1 MKSRELVRLVTAQVC
16 VHSAMTGA
24 RLAAPLLAL
33 QLGYSAAQVGVL
45 LALFALSPEVLA
57 LPAGRLADRHGLRVP
72 LRLAVGAAMLGT
84 ALAAAWPTFGVLCV
98 MALLTGA
105 SAGTAQIALQRH
117 VGRAVAHPSE
127 LKTVFSWIAI
137 APAFANFLGPLVT
150 GLLIDHSGPQP
161 AHETGFAS
169 PLACWPCC
177 RSCAGRWC
185 VALPSN
191 RCHRCH
197 RRRRRKPASRC
208 GT

>member
-45 LALFALSPEVLA
+45 LALFALSPVVLA

-105 SAGTAQIALQRH
+105 SAGTAQMRC
-117 VGRAVAHPSE
+117 
-127 LKTVFSWIAI
+127 
-137 APAFANFLGPLVT
+137 
-150 GLLIDHSGPQP
+150 SGTW
-161 AHETGFAS
+161 AARWRTR
-169 PLACWPCC
+169 
-177 RSCAGRWC
+177 RS
-185 VALPSN
+185 
-191 RCHRCH
+191 
-197 RRRRRKPASRC
+197 
-208 GT
+208 

>member
-1 MKSRELVRLVTAQVC
+1 MKSRELLRLVAAQVC
-16 VHSAMTGA
+16 VHNAMTGA

-45 LALFALSPEVLA
+45 LALFALSPVVLA

-72 LRLAVGAAMLGT
+72 LRLAVGAATLGT

-137 APAFANFLGPLVT
+137 APAMANFLGPLVT
-150 GLLIDHSGPQP
+150 GLLIDHAGPQP
-161 AHETGFAS
+161 AHETGFRVAFGVLALLPLLCWALVRGAPEPARVRIVAAS
-169 PLACWPCC
+169 IGQP
-177 RSCAGRWC
+177 RGR
-185 VALPSN
+185 
-191 RCHRCH
+191 R
-197 RRRRRKPASRC
+197 
-208 GT
+208 